1 MHLPLRPSRE
11 VRIGEN
17 RRARYMFPGQVFHA
31 QETRRL
37 HERKYRDWDGW
48 LELVDEYRKEALLAK
63 GTPSDDRP
71 EPLTPYL
78 F

>member
-1 MHLPLRPSRE
+1 MHLPIGES
-11 VRIGEN
+11 RIGDN

-31 QETRRL
+31 QETRKL

-48 LELVDEYRKEALLAK
+48 IELVAEYQKEALLAK
-63 GTPSDDRP
+63 GALHANRP
-71 EPLTPYL
+71 EPITRPM